1 MAPSDTADDLDK
13 ITQIRPGTAG
23 WRRQELEWA
32 GDLFDRNLSDAV
44 ARACRHARLDEA
56 AKADLAELLVEWS
69 REGVLDDDQ
78 VAQIVACFERCPIAL
93 EVAIEREADVVV
105 DRAFGSDS

>member
-1 MAPSDTADDLDK
+1 MASSDDLDK

-32 GDLFDRNLSDAV
+32 GDLFDRNLSDAA
-44 ARACRHARLDEA
+44 ARACEHARLDEQ

-69 REGVLDDDQ
+69 REGVLNDDQ
-78 VAQIVACFERCPIAL
+78 VAAVVACFERCPISISV
-93 EVAIEREADVVV
+93 EIEREADVDV
-105 DRAFGSDS
+105 DREFGSDS